1 MVQNAGW
8 KRLMMQVPDHDK
20 PRYFV
25 GMIMT
30 SIVVIAVAAA
40 TAGS

>member
-1 MVQNAGW
+1 
-8 KRLMMQVPDHDK
+8 MMQVPDHDK
-20 PRYFV
+20 PRYCV